1 MIISHKKMPGH
12 TNAPGKFEG
21 TNKCDMY
28 QRHGVGARS
37 FLTATSNAVQKS
49 FAMRAM
55 SEQHRLTTSTD
66 G

>member
-1 MIISHKKMPGH
+1 
-12 TNAPGKFEG
+12 
-21 TNKCDMY
+21 MY